1 MESPLGSDL
10 ARLVRVWR
18 ALIDHRL
25 KPLEL
30 TQTHWVTL
38 HNIHQLPPE
47 QSQIQLAK
55 AIGIEQ
61 PSLVRTLDQLEEK
74 GLISRQTCA
83 SDRRAKRIKLTE
95 KAEPLINEMEEVI
108 GKTRDEIL
116 SGVSKQE
123 VETLLH
129 LIRKLEQNIL
139 DLGLK
144 INSLRPGLIRA
155 FFTLLP
161 MPDDHLITSVIL
173 CFIHGFVRALNARF
187 RCHAIVV
194 GGIHP
199 MLMVIRSGKWLSP
212 ALTAGRIRSAIA
224 CASFHRC

>member
-10 ARLVRVWR
+10 ARLVRIWR

-38 HNIHQLPPE
+38 HNIHQLPPD

-95 KAEPLINEMEEVI
+95 KAEPLISESTTFWKATHGRPVDFTLKKRYLV
-108 GKTRDEIL
+108 GHLDEI
-116 SGVSKQE
+116 
-123 VETLLH
+123 
-129 LIRKLEQNIL
+129 
-139 DLGLK
+139 D
-144 INSLRPGLIRA
+144 
-155 FFTLLP
+155 
-161 MPDDHLITSVIL
+161 
-173 CFIHGFVRALNARF
+173 FVDTA
-187 RCHAIVV
+187 
-194 GGIHP
+194 
-199 MLMVIRSGKWLSP
+199 SGKVLC
-212 ALTAGRIRSAIA
+212 RIQPGQNNCSA
-224 CASFHRC
+224 R

>member
-10 ARLVRVWR
+10 ARLVRIWR

-38 HNIHQLPPE
+38 HNIHELPPD

-74 GLISRQTCA
+74 GLISRHTCA

-95 KAEPLINEMEEVI
+95 KARPIITEMEAVI
-108 GKTRDEIL
+108 RKTRGEIL
-116 SGVSKQE
+116 AGISEQE
-123 VETLLH
+123 LDILLN
-129 LIRKLEQNIL
+129 LVGRLEKNIN
-139 DLGLK
+139 DLQERG
-144 INSLRPGLIRA
+144 
-155 FFTLLP
+155 
-161 MPDDHLITSVIL
+161 
-173 CFIHGFVRALNARF
+173 
-187 RCHAIVV
+187 
-194 GGIHP
+194 
-199 MLMVIRSGKWLSP
+199 
-212 ALTAGRIRSAIA
+212 
-224 CASFHRC
+224 

>member
-10 ARLVRVWR
+10 ARLVRIWR

-38 HNIHQLPPE
+38 HNIHQLPPD

-95 KAEPLINEMEEVI
+95 KAAPILAGISPAELEMLI
-108 GKTRDEIL
+108 G
-116 SGVSKQE
+116 
-123 VETLLH
+123 
-129 LIRKLEQNIL
+129 LIARLEQNIH
-139 DLGLK
+139 DLQ
-144 INSLRPGLIRA
+144 SR
-155 FFTLLP
+155 
-161 MPDDHLITSVIL
+161 D
-173 CFIHGFVRALNARF
+173 
-187 RCHAIVV
+187 
-194 GGIHP
+194 
-199 MLMVIRSGKWLSP
+199 
-212 ALTAGRIRSAIA
+212 
-224 CASFHRC
+224 

>member
-139 DLGLK
+139 DLRGLK

-155 FFTLLP
+155 FFHPSLL
-161 MPDDHLITSVIL
+161 MPDDHP
-173 CFIHGFVRALNARF
+173 GYVRYSLL
-187 RCHAIVV
+187 HT
-194 GGIHP
+194 
-199 MLMVIRSGKWLSP
+199 WLRPRAERTLPLSRYCRRWYTP
-212 ALTAGRIRSAIA
+212 P
-224 CASFHRC
+224 C

>member
-47 QSQIQLAK
+47 QSQIQQAK

-83 SDRRAKRIKLTE
+83 NDRRAKRIKLTE

-116 SGVSKQE
+116 AGVSKEE
-123 VETLLH
+123 VETLLN
-129 LIRKLEQNIL
+129 LIRKLEHNIL
-139 DLGLK
+139 DLQAK
-144 INSLRPGLIRA
+144 
-155 FFTLLP
+155 
-161 MPDDHLITSVIL
+161 D
-173 CFIHGFVRALNARF
+173 
-187 RCHAIVV
+187 
-194 GGIHP
+194 
-199 MLMVIRSGKWLSP
+199 
-212 ALTAGRIRSAIA
+212 
-224 CASFHRC
+224 

>member
-10 ARLVRVWR
+10 ARLVRIWR

-38 HNIHQLPPE
+38 HNIHQLPPD

-61 PSLVRTLDQLEEK
+61 PSLRTLDQLEDK

-95 KAEPLINEMEEVI
+95 KAEPLIAEMEEVI
-108 GKTRDEIL
+108 HKTRGEIL
-116 SGVSKQE
+116 AGISSE
-123 VETLLH
+123 EIELLIK
-129 LIRKLEQNIL
+129 LVAKLEHNIMEL
-139 DLGLK
+139 HSHD
-144 INSLRPGLIRA
+144 
-155 FFTLLP
+155 
-161 MPDDHLITSVIL
+161 
-173 CFIHGFVRALNARF
+173 
-187 RCHAIVV
+187 
-194 GGIHP
+194 
-199 MLMVIRSGKWLSP
+199 
-212 ALTAGRIRSAIA
+212 
-224 CASFHRC
+224 

>member
-1 MESPLGSDL
+1 MARANRPSPETSGVNAD
-10 ARLVRVWR
+10 
-18 ALIDHRL
+18 
-25 KPLEL
+25 PL
-30 TQTHWVTL
+30 VTL

-139 DLGLK
+139 DLQAK
-144 INSLRPGLIRA
+144 
-155 FFTLLP
+155 
-161 MPDDHLITSVIL
+161 D
-173 CFIHGFVRALNARF
+173 
-187 RCHAIVV
+187 
-194 GGIHP
+194 
-199 MLMVIRSGKWLSP
+199 
-212 ALTAGRIRSAIA
+212 
-224 CASFHRC
+224 

>member
-129 LIRKLEQNIL
+129 LIRKLGQNIL
-139 DLGLK
+139 DLQAK
-144 INSLRPGLIRA
+144 VYFFAARANPGL
-155 FFTLLP
+155 FSPSLL
-161 MPDDHLITSVIL
+161 MPDDHLVTSVIL

-199 MLMVIRSGKWLSP
+199 HADGHSLR
-212 ALTAGRIRSAIA
+212 
-224 CASFHRC
+224 

>member
-1 MESPLGSDL
+1 MKLESPLGSDL

-47 QSQIQLAK
+47 QSLAK

-139 DLGLK
+139 DLQAK
-144 INSLRPGLIRA
+144 
-155 FFTLLP
+155 
-161 MPDDHLITSVIL
+161 D
-173 CFIHGFVRALNARF
+173 
-187 RCHAIVV
+187 
-194 GGIHP
+194 
-199 MLMVIRSGKWLSP
+199 
-212 ALTAGRIRSAIA
+212 
-224 CASFHRC
+224 

>member
-10 ARLVRVWR
+10 ARLVRIWR

-38 HNIHQLPPE
+38 HNIHQLPPD

-95 KAEPLINEMEEVI
+95 KAEPLISA
-108 GKTRDEIL
+108 EIL
-116 SGVSKQE
+116 HGISAEELEQLI
-123 VETLLH
+123 TL
-129 LIRKLEQNIL
+129 IAKLEHNIIEL
-139 DLGLK
+139 QAKG
-144 INSLRPGLIRA
+144 
-155 FFTLLP
+155 
-161 MPDDHLITSVIL
+161 
-173 CFIHGFVRALNARF
+173 
-187 RCHAIVV
+187 
-194 GGIHP
+194 
-199 MLMVIRSGKWLSP
+199 
-212 ALTAGRIRSAIA
+212 
-224 CASFHRC
+224 

>member
-18 ALIDHRL
+18 AL

-139 DLGLK
+139 DLQAK
-144 INSLRPGLIRA
+144 
-155 FFTLLP
+155 
-161 MPDDHLITSVIL
+161 D
-173 CFIHGFVRALNARF
+173 
-187 RCHAIVV
+187 
-194 GGIHP
+194 
-199 MLMVIRSGKWLSP
+199 
-212 ALTAGRIRSAIA
+212 
-224 CASFHRC
+224 

>member
-1 MESPLGSDL
+1 MKLESPLGSDL

-95 KAEPLINEMEEVI
+95 KAEPMEEVI

-116 SGVSKQE
+116 AGVSKQE

-139 DLGLK
+139 DLQAK
-144 INSLRPGLIRA
+144 
-155 FFTLLP
+155 
-161 MPDDHLITSVIL
+161 D
-173 CFIHGFVRALNARF
+173 
-187 RCHAIVV
+187 
-194 GGIHP
+194 
-199 MLMVIRSGKWLSP
+199 
-212 ALTAGRIRSAIA
+212 
-224 CASFHRC
+224 

>member
-38 HNIHQLPPE
+38 HNIHQLPPELPPE

-139 DLGLK
+139 DLQAK
-144 INSLRPGLIRA
+144 
-155 FFTLLP
+155 
-161 MPDDHLITSVIL
+161 D
-173 CFIHGFVRALNARF
+173 
-187 RCHAIVV
+187 
-194 GGIHP
+194 
-199 MLMVIRSGKWLSP
+199 
-212 ALTAGRIRSAIA
+212 
-224 CASFHRC
+224 